1 MISKPNP
8 AYGGEIERESFRLL
22 REDKL
27 YLLKVICSRT
37 LGVLDETLREYAG
50 LDKIISLSKDD
61 SSEVENSP
69 EANLISARRKRY
81 YDFLR
86 RKKKLEESNGDY
98 PAERQAFLDYYS
110 LNLPPDCLT
119 PLCERY
125 IEKRKIV
132 PSSFSSRREEIDQL
146 TATLTTHH
154 SGLVH
159 DLSGKMLNHLQIYH
173 HLNLEEDELLQAGNL
188 GLLIAIHKYDLSRG
202 TRFSTYA
209 RWWIHQSIQ
218 RYITYTIEET
228 SRHISTSK
236 PLNEEGDF
244 TLEDTLID
252 QSLPSPEEQSLSI
265 AGGKSRDELFPPNIN
280 SRDRQVIEFLF
291 GFYDGKEHTQKEA
304 GDKFKVTASDIGLVY
319 RTSLAK
325 MRKHLSHQEIV
336 DKFNRKL

>member
-1 MISKPNP
+1 MISKTNP
-8 AYGGEIERESFRLL
+8 AYGGNQERESFQRL
-22 REDKL
+22 RENKL
-27 YLLKVICSRT
+27 YLLETVCART
-37 LGVLDETLREYAG
+37 LQYLDETLREYA
-50 LDKIISLSKDD
+50 SLNNRLPQGRES
-61 SSEVENSP
+61 SP

-81 YDFLR
+81 YEFLR

-98 PAERQAFLDYYS
+98 PTEKQNLLDYYS

-125 IEKRKIV
+125 IEKRKKV
-132 PSSFSSRREEIDQL
+132 PSPFNSRREEIDQL
-146 TATLTTHH
+146 TAALTTYH

-159 DLSGKMLNHLQIYH
+159 DLSRKMLDHLQIYPN
-173 HLNLEEDELLQAGNL
+173 LNLEEDELLQAGNL

-218 RYITYTIEET
+218 RSVADTVKET

-244 TLEDTLID
+244 TLEDLLID
-252 QSLPSPEEQSLSI
+252 ESLPSPEKHALSTAESI
-265 AGGKSRDELFPPNIN
+265 SKDELFPSNI
-280 SRDRQVIEFLF
+280 SKRDREVIEFLF
-291 GFYDGKEHTQKEA
+291 GFYDGKEHNRKEA
-304 GDKFKVTASDIGLVY
+304 RDKFKVTASDIGLVY

-325 MRKHLSHQEIV
+325 MRKHLSYQEV
-336 DKFNRKL
+336 VNKFNKKL